1 MPSLTFILHKYTEF
15 SYTKSPNI
23 KIIDLG
29 FLTIYIT
36 KKSNAIEKLLN
47 DMYYKDDVE
56 RIYDNLTK

>member
-15 SYTKSPNI
+15 DYTKSPNI
-23 KIIDLG
+23 RIIDLG
-29 FLTIYIT
+29 ILTVYIT
-36 KKSNAIEKLLN
+36 KSYIVEKLLN